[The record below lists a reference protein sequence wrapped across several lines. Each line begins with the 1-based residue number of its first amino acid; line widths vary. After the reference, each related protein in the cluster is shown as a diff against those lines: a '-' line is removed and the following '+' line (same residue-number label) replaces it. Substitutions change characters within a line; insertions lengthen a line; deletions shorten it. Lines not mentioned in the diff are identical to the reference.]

1 MITECEDL
9 FLRVPKRTEKSF
21 LSQRQ
26 IQPETGQRRR
36 SRAEERNPS
45 ESKPSFKD
53 YCDGA
58 GKEEDGSVA
67 DDGGGPYK
75 QSSAAE
81 RSENRIS
88 FKGKKAKNKDER

>member
-1 MITECEDL
+1 M
-9 FLRVPKRTEKSF
+9 
-21 LSQRQ
+21 
-26 IQPETGQRRR
+26 QPETGQRRR

-45 ESKPSFKD
+45 ESKPTYSFKD

-58 GKEEDGSVA
+58 GKEEDGGVADDGGTTEA

-75 QSSAAE
+75 QLSAAE